1 MGRVTPQL
9 FVPAAWRP
17 GVVFMLHGMS
27 RTVDEIREALDAIA
41 STWSNAATSER
52 GAAQSFLNELVRAY
66 TGQTVIEAGGE
77 FERPVKRDEGR
88 GFMDMIW
95 DDVVLIEMK
104 APKET
109 PRLDQHRAQLLD
121 YWRNSADPEQ
131 QRAAP
136 PYAIL
141 CSFDKFEVW
150 EPGKYPN
157 GPVDTFPLEELADH
171 AESLLFL
178 AGKKPVYGGPGAAV
192 TREAA
197 EHMVAL
203 YFQLVDRE
211 AASTDELHRWVMQTV
226 WALFAEDLGLLQER
240 PLETLIQALIGDG
253 TRSTI
258 IELADL
264 YRRLNTPD
272 DATRNRARPTPVPYV
287 NGELFAAPAEV
298 HLERDE
304 LEHLLA
310 ACRFDWRYVNPTVF
324 GALMEGCLGHERRW
338 ELGAHYTSEEDIL
351 SIVRPVIV
359 HPWVERI
366 ESVESPAD
374 AVAMVTELT
383 EYRVLDPAMGCGNFL
398 SIAYR
403 ELRALERLAHEK
415 TTKLHHD
422 AGLQAPLLP
431 RYPIDNLYGIEID
444 AFAVEIAKVTLW
456 MTHAIETRKYQASAE
471 NPLPLHPLT
480 HLVCAD
486 SLKADWPD
494 VEAIIGNPPFHGS
507 QRLRGVLGDEYM
519 SWLQDHFGVGV
530 QDHCVFFFLKAEEEM
545 DPGERAGLV
554 ATNTISQNRAR
565 TASLDKIVADGGVI
579 FDATSTKV
587 WSGDAAVHVSIVC
600 WEKQPAGSLAK
611 RLDGVP
617 VEDITTS
624 LKPEVTRIAHRL
636 EANANKCFQGFNLV
650 GTGFLVTPE
659 QAQDLLDD
667 PTVDYSKV
675 LFPFIN
681 GEDLARRPLQD
692 SDRWVID
699 FADWPL
705 DEAMRYPR
713 ALDVVREHVKPMRDE
728 NRRDRY
734 RDYWWQLGEN
744 RPKIRKTVF
753 RLDRYPTCGQTGKW
767 LTFTWKTPDVRM
779 SHACYLVAV
788 DDDHSFGVITSR
800 FHDIWA
806 RHNSSTLK
814 GDLRYTP
821 STAFETFVFPPSP
834 SLVIRERVATAARRI
849 VDLRCKYCLE
859 QNIGLTKL
867 YNLMDDG
874 GATDL
879 RDAHREL
886 DEAVAAAYGWD
897 ASMLDSDAAILDALY
912 DLNAEIANGAPYD
925 PFGSGASD

>member
-1 MGRVTPQL
+1 
-9 FVPAAWRP
+9 
-17 GVVFMLHGMS
+17 MS
-27 RTVDEIREALDAIA
+27 RTIDEIREALGGVA
-41 STWSNAATSER
+41 SAWGDTVTSER
-52 GAAQSFLNELVRAY
+52 GAAQSFLNDLIRAY

-77 FERPVKRDEGR
+77 FERPVRRDDGR

-95 DDVVLIEMK
+95 DDVVLVEMK

-121 YWRNSADPEQ
+121 YWRNSADAAE

-141 CSFDKFEVW
+141 CSFNRFEVW
-150 EPGKYPN
+150 EPGRYPN
-157 GPVDTFPLEELADH
+157 GPVDSFPIEELVDH

-272 DATRNRARPTPVPYV
+272 EATRNRARPTPVPYV

-366 ESVESPAD
+366 EAVESPAD
-374 AVAMVTELT
+374 AVAMVTDLSA
-383 EYRVLDPAMGCGNFL
+383 YRVLDPAMGCGNFL

-456 MTHAIETRKYQASAE
+456 MTHAIETRKYLASAE

-494 VEAIIGNPPFHGS
+494 VEAIIGNPPFHGD
-507 QRLRGVLGDEYM
+507 RNLRSVVGDEYID
-519 SWLQDHFGVGV
+519 WLKERFGVGV
-530 QDHCVFFFLKAEEEM
+530 KDHCVYFLLRASDEISVGGRCGFVATSSIRHTKMRA
-545 DPGERAGLV
+545 AGL
-554 ATNTISQNRAR
+554 ARILEAGSTIFS
-565 TASLDKIVADGGVI
+565 
-579 FDATSTKV
+579 ATSSKP
-587 WSGDAAVHVSIVC
+587 WSGEAAVHVSIVC
-600 WEKQPAGSLAK
+600 WAK
-611 RLDGVP
+611 GPYEGPVTLDGLRVDRISASLTAEA
-617 VEDITTS
+617 VERKA
-624 LKPEVTRIAHRL
+624 LKMPGKTKSSFIGMFLR
-636 EANANKCFQGFNLV
+636 
-650 GTGFLVTPE
+650 GTGFILTADEANRLLGEDQHYE
-659 QAQDLLDD
+659 QVVRRYL
-667 PTVDYSKV
+667 T
-675 LFPFIN
+675 
-681 GEDLARRPLQD
+681 GEDLLSTVRQEPT
-692 SDRWVID
+692 RWVID
-699 FADWPL
+699 FKTMSL
-705 DEAMRYPR
+705 EEARDYPT
-713 ALDVVREHVKPMRDE
+713 ALAIVEERVRPKRDE
-728 NRRDRY
+728 IDGSSKP
-734 RDYWWQLGEN
+734 WWQFWDTRAN
-744 RPKIRKTVF
+744 MRKQVANLSRFAAASRHGKRFVIAWVNPAWLPSDALVVF
-753 RLDRYPTCGQTGKW
+753 A
-767 LTFTWKTPDVRM
+767 F
-779 SHACYLVAV
+779 
-788 DDDHSFGVITSR
+788 DDDYRFGVVQSV
-800 FHDIWA
+800 FHQAWA
-806 RHNSSTLK
+806 RVNSSTI
-814 GDLRYTP
+814 GDLLRYTP
-821 STAFETFVFPPSP
+821 SSAYDTFPFPPSP
-834 SLVIRERVATAARRI
+834 ATTSRARVGEAAAEIDRLRR
-849 VDLRCKYCLE
+849 VRCDE
-859 QNIGLTKL
+859 HQMGLTGL
-867 YNLMDDG
+867 YNLMDAG
-874 GATDL
+874 GAADL

-886 DEAVAAAYGWD
+886 DVAVADAYGWD
-897 ASMLDSDAAILDALY
+897 ASVLESDSAILEALY

-925 PFGSGASD
+925 PFGSVSGA

>member
-1 MGRVTPQL
+1 
-9 FVPAAWRP
+9 
-17 GVVFMLHGMS
+17 MLHGMS

-171 AESLLFL
+171 VESLLFL
-178 AGKKPVYGGPGAAV
+178 AGKKPVHGGPGAAV
-192 TREAA
+192 TKEAA

-211 AASTDELHRWVMQTV
+211 AAPTDDLHRWVMQTV
-226 WALFAEDLGLLQER
+226 WALFAEDLGLLPER
-240 PLETLIQALIGDG
+240 PLETLIQALISDG
-253 TRSTI
+253 SRSTI
-258 IELADL
+258 VELADL
-264 YRRLNTPD
+264 YRRLNTAD
-272 DATRNRARPTPVPYV
+272 EATRNRARPTPVPYV

-366 ESVESPAD
+366 ETVESPAD
-374 AVAMVTELT
+374 AVAMVAELS

-403 ELRALERLAHEK
+403 ELRALERLAHQR

-422 AGLQAPLLP
+422 AGLQPPLLP
-431 RYPIDNLYGIEID
+431 RYPIDNMYGIEID
-444 AFAVEIAKVTLW
+444 PFAVEIARVTLW
-456 MTHAIETRKYQASAE
+456 MTHAIETRKYTASAE
-471 NPLPLHPLT
+471 DPLPLHPLK
-480 HLVCAD
+480 HLECAD
-486 SLKADWPD
+486 SLKTDWPD
-494 VEAIIGNPPFHGS
+494 VNAIIGNPPFHGD
-507 QRLRGVLGDEYM
+507 RNLRSVVGDEYID
-519 SWLQDHFGVGV
+519 WLKKRFGVGV
-530 QDHCVFFFLKAEEEM
+530 KDHCVYFLLKAQEQV
-545 DPGERAGLV
+545 PAGGRCGFV
-554 ATNTISQNRAR
+554 ATSSIRHTKMRE
-565 TASLDKIVADGGVI
+565 ASLARIVNDGATI
-579 FDATSTKV
+579 YSATSSKP
-587 WSGDAAVHVSIVC
+587 WSGEAAVHVAVVC
-600 WEKQPAGSLAK
+600 WTKGPYAGPRTLDGEAVARISSALTADAPEREAAKLKANAK
-611 RLDGVP
+611 R
-617 VEDITTS
+617 S
-624 LKPEVTRIAHRL
+624 
-636 EANANKCFQGFNLV
+636 FQGFLAR
-650 GTGFLVTPE
+650 GTGFILTPDE
-659 QAQDLLDD
+659 AEALIAKDDRNTNVIKRYLTGDDLLSSIHQE
-667 PTVDYSKV
+667 PS
-675 LFPFIN
+675 
-681 GEDLARRPLQD
+681 
-692 SDRWVID
+692 RWIVD
-699 FADWPL
+699 FAEMPL
-705 DEAMRYPR
+705 EEAMTYPDALRIVEERVKPGREHDAAQMKHWWRFWNPR
-713 ALDVVREHVKPMRDE
+713 AQLREH
-728 NRRDRY
+728 
-734 RDYWWQLGEN
+734 
-744 RPKIRKTVF
+744 F
-753 RLDRYPTCGQTGKW
+753 S
-767 LTFTWKTPDVRM
+767 RM
-779 SHACYLVAV
+779 SRFACASRHGKRFVVAWATTEWDPSDACV
-788 DDDHSFGVITSR
+788 VFAIDDDYAFGILSSH
-800 FHDIWA
+800 FHAVWA
-806 RHNSSTLK
+806 AAHSSTI
-814 GDLRYTP
+814 GDLLRYTP
-821 STAFETFVFPPSP
+821 TSAFETYAFPPNP
-834 SLVIRERVATAARRI
+834 SDTDADRVANAARTI
-849 VDLRCKYCLE
+849 DELRRTYCD
-859 QNIGLTKL
+859 QHQIGLTSL
-867 YNLMDDG
+867 YNLMDEG
-874 GATDL
+874 GVTDL

-897 ASMLDSDAAILDALY
+897 ASILDSDAAILDALY

-925 PFGSGASD
+925 PFGSASSA